1 MKILKG
7 LCRSYIYSFQVPL
20 CDYNSV
26 TCNHPQQNQHDH
38 VILMFLWREKHI
50 SKPCFQFYNCHLSG
64 IRFRFFTIVWYYSSF
79 PFFVDWLFCCVLIVC
94 LIFSMHLWLTL
105 TVFLFNTSC
114 RLLNFGKCLSNNRT
128 NIFAALVVPFVLNR
142 GLITVISLCL
152 FSVFYWRMFGRVFLT
167 RFIVIFYCVKNA
179 LILRIQSECWKM
191 WTRITPNTDT
201 FFVGWFSNRWVMY
214 I

>member
-1 MKILKG
+1 
-7 LCRSYIYSFQVPL
+7 
-20 CDYNSV
+20 
-26 TCNHPQQNQHDH
+26 
-38 VILMFLWREKHI
+38 
-50 SKPCFQFYNCHLSG
+50 
-64 IRFRFFTIVWYYSSF
+64 
-79 PFFVDWLFCCVLIVC
+79 
-94 LIFSMHLWLTL
+94 MHLWLTL

-114 RLLNFGKCLSNNRT
+114 RLLNFGKSLSNNWT

-167 RFIVIFYCVKNA
+167 RFIVIFYWVKNA

-201 FFVGWFSNRWVMY
+201 IYAVFLRVASYSYLVDLNAVPLEMLHNFSLMWNRSFLMIWAGWFDEICTYVSFLFASCKGYRFEKLL
-214 I
+214 